1 MANTE
6 QSAGSNVT
14 PPRHAW
20 GMADID
26 GSIAAVAREQ
36 HGAFSRRQAT
46 QAGATK
52 FVIGRRIAKR
62 EWLDL
67 KENVFADAAARMTW
81 RLRVMAATL
90 AGPGG
95 VASHRTCAALFRVP
109 GFAEN
114 RIEVTRLYG
123 QRPTS
128 SHGVVHRTRWLPPW
142 HLTKVDGITVTTPA
156 RMLFDLAAVVSFERL
171 ERAVDN
177 ALAMSL
183 VTIEALHDML
193 VEMAER
199 GRTGIG
205 PMRRILAKRLPGYVP
220 NESDLERDFEELL
233 ERAGETLPRR
243 QVDVGGEKWIGRVDY
258 RDDDSP
264 VVWEIDGRTHHQQL
278 LDAERDDQRRTELT
292 AAGLVVVQFKRHQIK
307 NQPDW
312 VIGIVRQMR
321 ARYSVYARGEKTRPV
336 VSRNA
341 KPRRSRPAP
350 T

>member
-1 MANTE
+1 
-6 QSAGSNVT
+6 
-14 PPRHAW
+14 
-20 GMADID
+20 MADVD
-26 GSIAAVAREQ
+26 RRIAEVAQAQ
-36 HGAFSRRQAT
+36 HGAFTRRQAA

-52 FVIGRRIAKR
+52 FVIGRRLAKR

-67 KENVFADAAARMTW
+67 AEDVFANAAAHMTW

-114 RIEVTRLYG
+114 RIEVTRTIG
-123 QRPTS
+123 ERSTS
-128 SHGVVHRTRWLPPW
+128 QHGVVHRTRWLPPW
-142 HLTKVDGITVTTPA
+142 HIMRLDGIAVTTPA

-177 ALAMSL
+177 ALAMHL
-183 VTIEALHDML
+183 VTVEELHDML

-205 PMRRILAKRLPGYVP
+205 PMRRILAKRSPGYIP
-220 NESDLERDFEELL
+220 NESELEDDFERLL
-233 ERAGETLPRR
+233 EQAGEPLPRR
-243 QVDVGGEKWIGRVDY
+243 QVDVGGEQWIGRVDY

-278 LDAERDDQRRTELT
+278 LDAERDAKRRTELT
-292 AAGLVVVQFKRHQIK
+292 AAGLVPVEFKRHQIK
-307 NQPDW
+307 HQPEW
-312 VIGIVRQMR
+312 VIGMVRKMR
-321 ARYSVYARGEKTRPV
+321 ARYSVDTTGEKTRPV
-336 VSRNA
+336 VPRNA
-341 KPRRSRPAP
+341 NRGVKGRRRPGPA
-350 T
+350 